1 MNMLTICE
9 IFKSI
14 QGESTHAGC
23 ICTFVR
29 LTGCNLDCSYCD
41 TRYAFTEG
49 RLMSIGQIVDVIDS
63 FGVKLVE
70 VTGGEPLLQSESVSL
85 CEVLLQKGY
94 KVLVETNGSL
104 PIRLLPTGCVRIV
117 DVKCPGSG
125 SADSFLQENIDYL
138 TPADEVKFV
147 ISDKTDFDWANDFVK
162 KYQLYEK
169 STILFSPC
177 MGRIEPAELAS
188 WIVESNTSVRL
199 GLQLHKVIWGDKRG
213 V

>member
-1 MNMLTICE
+1 MLKICE

-14 QGESTHAGC
+14 QGESTYAGC

-49 RLMSIGQIVDVIDS
+49 TMMSIEKILEIVDS
-63 FGVKLVE
+63 YGVKLVE
-70 VTGGEPLLQSESVSL
+70 LTGGEPLFQDKSATL
-85 CEVLLQKGY
+85 CERLLQKGY
-94 KVLVETNGSL
+94 TVLVETNGSL
-104 PIRLLPTGCVRIV
+104 PIRLLPSGCIRIV

-125 SADSFLQENIDYL
+125 SGESFLLENVDHL
-138 TPADEVKFV
+138 NTMDEVKFV
-147 ISDKTDFDWANDFVK
+147 ISDKPDFVWACDFINRF
-162 KYQLYEK
+162 QLHKK

-177 MGRIEPAELAS
+177 IGRIEPAALAS
-188 WIVESNTSVRL
+188 WIVDSDVPVRL
-199 GLQLHKVIWGDKRG
+199 GLQLHKFIWGDKRG

>member
-1 MNMLTICE
+1 MLTICE

-14 QGESTHAGC
+14 QGESTYAGC

-49 RLMSIGQIVDVIDS
+49 TLMSIDKIMDIVAS
-63 FGVKLVE
+63 YGVMLVE
-70 VTGGEPLLQSESVSL
+70 LTGGEPLFQVESVKL

-94 KVLVETNGSL
+94 TVLIETNGSL
-104 PIRLLPTGCVRIV
+104 PIRLLPSGCVRIV

-125 SADSFLQENIDYL
+125 SGESFLLENINYL
-138 TPADEVKFV
+138 TAADEVKFV
-147 ISDKTDFDWANDFVK
+147 ISDKPDFIWACDFIEK
-162 KYQLYEK
+162 FQLHKK

-177 MGRIEPAELAS
+177 IGRIEPAELAS
-188 WIVESNTSVRL
+188 WIVESNIPVRL
-199 GLQLHKVIWGDKRG
+199 GLQLHKFIWGDKRG